1 MVKKEAPERA
11 AKFGKMSREKGGS
24 MKKERKQ
31 YGNEFKAKVVLEVI
45 KGQKT
50 LAEISSHYRVHP
62 SQIMKWKKKV
72 IEALPELFKNG
83 NGKRAS
89 TDDDALIAEL
99 YQQIGRLKV
108 ELDWLKK
115 KSGVIG

>member
-45 KGQKT
+45 KG
-50 LAEISSHYRVHP
+50 AEDVGGDIKPLQGASEPDYEMEEESH
-62 SQIMKWKKKV
+62 
-72 IEALPELFKNG
+72 
-83 NGKRAS
+83 
-89 TDDDALIAEL
+89 
-99 YQQIGRLKV
+99 
-108 ELDWLKK
+108 
-115 KSGVIG
+115 